1 MMHQR
6 IELASGRRTLH
17 QGVLRL
23 GRWLLLAA
31 MIAQL
36 LPMPPALAQTT
47 AVRAEE
53 AAEPEE
59 IRFEDYLLDTVDYY
73 LPNGMRVI
81 LAEDSSAPVVAVDLW
96 YGVGGANDPE
106 GRSGFAHLFEHMMFE
121 GSENIANG
129 EWDLLLEPIGAQHN
143 AYTSNDKTAYW
154 ELAPAH
160 ELPRILWMEA
170 DRMRS
175 LKVTEESFE
184 NQRDVVIQEYNQ
196 RYGNAPYGLANSRLF
211 TQAFAG
217 YKPYA
222 LPVIGSVEDLQSA
235 PFDEVKAFHDKYYKP
250 NNATLVV
257 VGAINLEQTQAL
269 IQANFAD
276 IPAGEAVTS
285 ILDEYPMP
293 ESFPSTGTDEATA
306 CLIGSEETII
316 DPLAGLPRWGMSI
329 VGPLRGT
336 PDYYAL
342 DVLSLI
348 LSGGNSSRL
357 ERNIVQQ
364 GKAAAAFVGL
374 NSYLGASVFY
384 GAIYPNSGT
393 DLETMP
399 ALLLAELE
407 TVRDEGVTEEELAR
421 AKRQIVVGSIGSYRG
436 SVRDTAEWLQD
447 ATLTFGSPDGIV
459 TELAGYEAVTV
470 EDIQRVAQT
479 YLCERPLNVQRVLPS
494 GEAVATEAP
503 ALTLGAPVTATAAVT
518 TPEPLV
524 LPESVIA
531 ALPEGTV
538 SGSEVPAPLGE
549 ATSDF
554 PPFVN
559 FTLDNGLEVIF
570 VEQRELPKVA
580 LQLVVGGSEKQAGPE
595 MQGVADLMTM
605 LLTKGTVKKSA
616 TTIAEQ
622 IENVGGSIS
631 ASASLEWTVISADA
645 LTTDTKLA
653 FDLLSEVARYS
664 TFPQAE
670 LDVAKTQTL
679 SFLEL
684 DAIDPNSMADRQF
697 SRVAFDGH
705 PYSYIET
712 AETVSNITRNDIRT
726 FHRTYYRPNNALL
739 IIVGDMTAEEAQA
752 QAERAFGMWLPADVP
767 ELFEYP
773 EAESPDTSVI
783 YLVDRPDSE
792 QATIQVGNRAIDARN
807 PDRYALE
814 VVNALLGSGSSS
826 RLYLNLREDKGY
838 TYGVFSR
845 FARPNDEGTF
855 RVLGDFNPEQ
865 AGASIVEILSELER
879 VRTEPIGEEEL
890 ENAKSKIIGGF
901 ALAMEDPAV
910 FASQLAVR
918 ALTGVPTEELN
929 DYLQTLESV
938 TSEEAQAA
946 AAKYIN
952 AESPIIVVVG
962 NAEVLKPQLE
972 EILPVRVLD
981 GDGNVIEE

>member
-6 IELASGRRTLH
+6 SKLASGRRTLH

-23 GRWLLLAA
+23 GRWLLMAA
-31 MIAQL
+31 MMAQL
-36 LPMPPALAQTT
+36 LPMQPAMAQATD
-47 AVRAEE
+47 AAAQE
-53 AAEPEE
+53 AAESDE

-175 LKVTEESFE
+175 LNVTEESYE

-257 VGAINLEQTQAL
+257 VGAINIEQTQAL

-276 IPAGEAVTS
+276 IPAGEEVTS
-285 ILDEYPMP
+285 ILDEYPLP
-293 ESFPSTGTDEATA
+293 ELFPSTGTDEATA

-384 GAIYPNSGT
+384 GAIYPNSGD

-399 ALLLAELE
+399 ALLHAELAA
-407 TVRDEGVTEEELAR
+407 VRDEGVTEEELAR
-421 AKRQIVVGSIGSYRG
+421 AQRQIVVGSIGSYRG

-494 GEAVATEAP
+494 GEAVAAQAP
-503 ALTLGAPVTATAAVT
+503 ELTLGAPVTVTATVSA
-518 TPEPLV
+518 PEPLV
-524 LPESVIA
+524 LPESAIA

-538 SGSEVPAPLGE
+538 SSSEVPAPLGE

-570 VEQRELPKVA
+570 VEQHEVPKVA

-616 TTIAEQ
+616 TTIAEL

-631 ASASLEWTVISADA
+631 ASAALEWTVISADA

-697 SRVAFDGH
+697 SRVAFAGH

-739 IIVGDMTAEEAQA
+739 IIVGDLTAEEARA
-752 QAERAFGMWLPADVP
+752 QAERSFGMWLPADVP

-783 YLVDRPDSE
+783 YLVDRPNSE

-814 VVNALLGSGSSS
+814 VVNALLGSGTSS

-865 AGASIVEILSELER
+865 AGASIVEILGELER
-879 VRTEPIGEEEL
+879 VRTEPIGDEEL
-890 ENAKSKIIGGF
+890 ENAKSKLIGGF
-901 ALAMEDPAV
+901 ALAMEDPGV

-918 ALTGVPTEELN
+918 ALTGVPVEELN
-929 DYLQTLESV
+929 DYLPTLEAV

-946 AAKYIN
+946 AEKYIT

-972 EILPVRVLD
+972 EIMPVRVLD
-981 GDGNVIEE
+981 GDGNVIDE